1 MAFKMKGPS
10 LYSSPLTQ
18 KKTKGFGPKAA
29 QGEDDQ
35 SKEMA
40 VSKYEMG
47 EYKNDPTG
55 TYKPK
60 ASTQD
65 DKKLDRAEDA
75 RGVGKGS
82 NRKVMKDGYVNPT
95 QKKKIADEKARF
107 NALTPAQKKAEQDAA
122 NAKRKAFENTEAYKK
137 RKADGDAKTKK
148 GIEKNKASQG
158 DFVPAYPGA
167 DISKEEYDKRR
178 KAGSTKRD

>member
-18 KKTKGFGPKAA
+18 KKTKGFGPRAA

-35 SKEMA
+35 SKELA
-40 VSKYEMG
+40 RSKYEMG
-47 EYKNDPTG
+47 EYKNDPTE
-55 TYKPK
+55 TDAQVEK
-60 ASTQD
+60 
-65 DKKLDRAEDA
+65 REDA
-75 RGVGKGS
+75 EGKGSGS

-95 QKKKIADEKARF
+95 QKKKLADRKAAF
-107 NALTPAQKKAEQDAA
+107 DKKTPAEKKALQDAA
-122 NAKRKAFENTEAYKK
+122 ND
-137 RKADGDAKTKK
+137 KADKFHKRGKYAVKK
-148 GIEKNKASQG
+148 KPSQG
-158 DFVPAYPGA
+158 DFTPAYPGA

>member
-10 LYSSPLTQ
+10 LYRSPFKQSTPVPKP
-18 KKTKGFGPKAA
+18 KKSTTSAHG
-29 QGEDDQ
+29 QEDDAAA
-35 SKEMA
+35 E
-40 VSKYEMG
+40 YETDKKLY
-47 EYKNDPTG
+47 EAYLK
-55 TYKPK
+55 KK
-60 ASTQD
+60 RAAAEQD
-65 DKKLDRAEDA
+65 DKALDKKEDA
-75 RGVGKGS
+75 EGKGKGS

-122 NAKRKAFENTEAYKK
+122 ND
-137 RKADGDAKTKK
+137 KADKFHKRGKYAVKK
-148 GIEKNKASQG
+148 KPSQG
-158 DFVPAYPGA
+158 DFTPAYPGA

>member
-18 KKTKGFGPKAA
+18 KKTKGFGPRAA

-35 SKEMA
+35 SKELA
-40 VSKYEMG
+40 RSRYEMG

-55 TYKPK
+55 QSDTNDF
-60 ASTQD
+60 D
-65 DKKLDRAEDA
+65 DKALDKKEDA
-75 RGVGKGS
+75 AGVGKGS

-95 QKKKIADEKARF
+95 QKKKLADRKAAF
-107 NALTPAQKKAEQDAA
+107 DKKTPAEKKALQDAA
-122 NAKRKAFENTEAYKK
+122 ND
-137 RKADGDAKTKK
+137 KADKFHKRGKYAVKK
-148 GIEKNKASQG
+148 KPSQG